1 MLSSG
6 AVTTLAGTATMAG
19 SSDGT
24 GAAARFDMPH
34 ALAFDGAGN
43 LLVADTRN
51 HTIRKVAVAT
61 GAVTTYVGNPAVGAV
76 QLGALPGAINTP
88 GGIALGPNGE
98 LYLGSVHENAIL
110 VVK

>member
-1 MLSSG
+1 
-6 AVTTLAGTATMAG
+6 MAG
-19 SSDGT
+19 SSDGS

-51 HTIRKVAVAT
+51 HTVRKVAIAG
-61 GAVTTYVGNPAVGAV
+61 GAVTTYVGNPAIGAV
-76 QLGALPGAINTP
+76 QLGALPGALNTP
-88 GGIALGPNGE
+88 TGIALGPNGE
-98 LYLGSVHENAIL
+98 LYVATAHENAIL